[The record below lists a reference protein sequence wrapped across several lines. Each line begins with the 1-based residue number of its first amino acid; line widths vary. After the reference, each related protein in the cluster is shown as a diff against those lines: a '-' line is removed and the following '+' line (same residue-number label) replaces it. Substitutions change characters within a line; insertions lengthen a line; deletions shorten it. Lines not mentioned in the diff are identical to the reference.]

1 MRRLHLLTPLLL
13 GVALAAPT
21 PAAHAQIGIGLSI
34 TIAPPILPIYVQPPL
49 PAPGYLWTPGYWAYG
64 PAGYYWVPGTWV
76 QPPAVGLLWTPGY
89 WGWNNGIYAWNAG
102 YWGPHVGFYG
112 GVNYGF
118 GYGGFGYGGGRW
130 DHGAFAYNSSVN
142 NFGGTHITNVYNETV
157 ISNSSTRVA
166 FNGGTGGLTARP
178 TALETAA
185 AQEPHV
191 APTALQTQHQQTAA
205 SNPALR
211 ASVNHGQPAIAA
223 TSRPNEFTGPGVVA
237 ARPAVTRAASGAAVH
252 ASGGPGP
259 AINRG
264 GNAAGAVHPAAVSP
278 GAAVQHPAAA
288 GLSHPVTAGPAHP
301 VTPTRP
307 ITPAVTRPA
316 VVPHP
321 AIAPHPAVV
330 PHPSFLTPSGGRT
343 PSGAGE
349 SAAEGRAQALIR
361 WQTMC
366 LITGGNKETSKRY

>member
-1 MRRLHLLTPLLL
+1 MRRLHLITPLLL

-21 PAAHAQIGIGLSI
+21 RAAHAQIGIGLSI

-64 PAGYYWVPGTWV
+64 PVGYYWVPGTWV
-76 QPPAVGLLWTPGY
+76 QPPSVGLLWTPGY
-89 WGWNNGIYAWNAG
+89 WGWHGGIYAWNGG

-118 GYGGFGYGGGRW
+118 GYGGVGFAGGRW
-130 DHGAFAYNSSVN
+130 NNGAFAYNSSVN
-142 NFGGTHITNVYNETV
+142 NFGGTHVTNVYNETV
-157 ISNSSTRVA
+157 VNNTTNRTA
-166 FNGGTGGLTARP
+166 FNGGAGGLTAQP
-178 TALETAA
+178 TAQETAA

-191 APTALQTQHQQTAA
+191 TPTALQTQHEQTAA

-237 ARPAVTRAASGAAVH
+237 ARPAVARAATGAAVH
-252 ASGGPGP
+252 PSGGPGP

-264 GNAAGAVHPAAVSP
+264 GTAAGAVHPAAVSP

-288 GLSHPVTAGPAHP
+288 AVSRPGTAGPS
-301 VTPTRP
+301 RP
-307 ITPAVTRPA
+307 ITPAVQHPAAPPHSAAAPRPA
-316 VVPHP
+316 P
-321 AIAPHPAVV
+321 AKAPP
-330 PHPSFLTPSGGRT
+330 
-343 PSGAGE
+343 
-349 SAAEGRAQALIR
+349 
-361 WQTMC
+361 
-366 LITGGNKETSKRY
+366 KEEHKP